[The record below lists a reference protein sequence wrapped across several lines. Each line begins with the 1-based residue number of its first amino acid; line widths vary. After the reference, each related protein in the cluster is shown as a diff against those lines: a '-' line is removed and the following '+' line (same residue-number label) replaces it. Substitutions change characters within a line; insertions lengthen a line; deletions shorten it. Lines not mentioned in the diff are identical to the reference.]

1 MRRFEMKGLALR
13 PMAALGA
20 VLFAVLAPHAAG
32 AASGDGPSFALKPG
46 EELTIPAAIT
56 DGRVVLGSPHASRLG
71 AVRPRGGE
79 ITVGLEREKG
89 TLYDKITA
97 TEKTSAPIDFVA
109 TGLVGDIKIDE
120 RVICGRLD
128 APSEMHIGSVS
139 WRIVLRDF
147 EVGKGGQNC
156 Q

>member
-1 MRRFEMKGLALR
+1 MRPREITLDAGVRLAA
-13 PMAALGA
+13 MCAAAL
-20 VLFAVLAPHAAG
+20 FASPSALAANVG
-32 AASGDGPSFALKPG
+32 EQRFDLKPG
-46 EELTIPAAIT
+46 EELTIPIT
-56 DGRVVLGSPHASRLG
+56 IADGHVVAG
-71 AVRPRGGE
+71 APRISKIGVAQPKDGE

-89 TLYDKITA
+89 ELYDKITA

-109 TGLVGDIKIDE
+109 TGLIGEIKIDE

-128 APSEMHIGSVS
+128 APTEMRIGSVS

-147 EVGKGGQNC
+147 EIGKGAADC